1 MEERK
6 KEVLRVYNR
15 KTVKGQYPNGLAY
28 SVHLSVK
35 ENEEEC
41 PLHNNYGLVFPKA
54 WVNEDNVIVPSFVGN
69 LKVAAVK
76 KDGAV
81 TYLITG
87 EDWKSDGSV
96 NSENK
101 GSFGSWSTADF
112 LTFEEWGICSGAQLC
127 EKTGLTLEAIR
138 MTDQIA
144 IPDEMAQ
151 CIKHHWNALHAK
163 RQMTEPKLKF
173 PLARGLA
180 DPVVLLW
187 KDDYYFIAT
196 NDNENDIGFY
206 VRKAHELED
215 LFAKDVKTYK
225 ILDKDTENG
234 FVQLFWAPEFH
245 VLNGS
250 LYLLFTVS
258 DSEWNPQ
265 CHIMK
270 LKENGDILNPKD
282 WEKPIRVRRANGGFL
297 SEKGI
302 NIDMTPVKS
311 GERYFYVW
319 SHRKN
324 IGTPLDTGSMLMI
337 AEFDPVHPERL
348 ISEPKCLSRPL
359 YGFENTEHTI
369 NNEGPYAFYYHNKIY
384 LAYSGGD
391 ARGYLYAIGMLT
403 ANDGDDLCDLSVW
416 EKAKTPIA
424 SFATIPGEYGPGH
437 NSFFWDRDQNLWIA
451 YHAVTSFEEKIVS
464 SGMRRVYFEQDKT
477 PRFDVIVE

>member
-101 GSFGSWSTADF
+101 GSFWSWSTDDF
-112 LTFEEWGICSGAQLC
+112 LTFDEWGICSGAQLC

-215 LFAKDVKTYK
+215 L
-225 ILDKDTENG
+225 LD
-234 FVQLFWAPEFH
+234 
-245 VLNGS
+245 
-250 LYLLFTVS
+250 
-258 DSEWNPQ
+258 
-265 CHIMK
+265 
-270 LKENGDILNPKD
+270 
-282 WEKPIRVRRANGGFL
+282 R
-297 SEKGI
+297 
-302 NIDMTPVKS
+302 KS
-311 GERYFYVW
+311 V
-319 SHRKN
+319 
-324 IGTPLDTGSMLMI
+324 
-337 AEFDPVHPERL
+337 V
-348 ISEPKCLSRPL
+348 
-359 YGFENTEHTI
+359 
-369 NNEGPYAFYYHNKIY
+369 
-384 LAYSGGD
+384 
-391 ARGYLYAIGMLT
+391 
-403 ANDGDDLCDLSVW
+403 
-416 EKAKTPIA
+416 
-424 SFATIPGEYGPGH
+424 
-437 NSFFWDRDQNLWIA
+437 
-451 YHAVTSFEEKIVS
+451 
-464 SGMRRVYFEQDKT
+464 
-477 PRFDVIVE
+477 

>member
-1 MEERK
+1 
-6 KEVLRVYNR
+6 
-15 KTVKGQYPNGLAY
+15 
-28 SVHLSVK
+28 
-35 ENEEEC
+35 
-41 PLHNNYGLVFPKA
+41 
-54 WVNEDNVIVPSFVGN
+54 
-69 LKVAAVK
+69 
-76 KDGAV
+76 
-81 TYLITG
+81 
-87 EDWKSDGSV
+87 
-96 NSENK
+96 
-101 GSFGSWSTADF
+101 
-112 LTFEEWGICSGAQLC
+112 
-127 EKTGLTLEAIR
+127 

-250 LYLLFTVS
+250 LYLLFTVR

-359 YGFENTEHTI
+359 YGFENTEHTDI
-369 NNEGPYAFYYHNKIY
+369 LSHRLPNRPNKF
-384 LAYSGGD
+384 
-391 ARGYLYAIGMLT
+391 
-403 ANDGDDLCDLSVW
+403 C
-416 EKAKTPIA
+416 
-424 SFATIPGEYGPGH
+424 YGNKMH
-437 NSFFWDRDQNLWIA
+437 TVL
-451 YHAVTSFEEKIVS
+451 H
-464 SGMRRVYFEQDKT
+464 
-477 PRFDVIVE
+477 